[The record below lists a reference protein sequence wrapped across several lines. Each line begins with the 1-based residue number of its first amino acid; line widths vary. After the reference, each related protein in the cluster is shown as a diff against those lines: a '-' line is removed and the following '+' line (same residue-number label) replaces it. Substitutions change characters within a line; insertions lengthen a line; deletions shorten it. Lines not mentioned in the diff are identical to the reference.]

1 MTTYELWGDI
11 PNGVTVYA
19 SFHNLLAIK
28 LESATLVAI
37 TEHEGKAGWMQT
49 TGRLKGPFEDVYG
62 GLVASKALTVNEVR
76 QMEGRPRQ
84 WYSLTDVPDGVK
96 VLDQGRQKWKRKDG
110 LWKFNTGTRWLSTSF
125 PWVYDGWGPF
135 TEIVK

>member
-1 MTTYELWGDI
+1 MTTYELWDDI

-37 TEHEGKAGWMQT
+37 TEYEGKAGWMQT

-62 GLVASKALTVNEVR
+62 GLVTLDQCIVPKPA
-76 QMEGRPRQ
+76 PRQ
-84 WYSLTDVPDGVK
+84 WLSLADVPTNIRVRDADGDV
-96 VLDQGRQKWKRKDG
+96 
-110 LWKFNTGTRWLSTSF
+110 WKFKKGGWIF
-125 PWVYDGWGPF
+125 QEDGDGHWVEWAPLDLRSADRAAPF
-135 TEIVK
+135 TEIAK